1 MKAVGAES
9 PLPDAS
15 GLWLRLSEDQR
26 LKRDEYR
33 RFSDERIVPNAEAWD
48 RAGEMPREAIDE
60 LIAAGYLGSLLP
72 GGGGPGLDPLLYGLL
87 TEEIG
92 RGCSSLR
99 SLMTVHDMVCVALA
113 RWGSAELRREFLPL
127 LASCEV
133 LGALA
138 ISEPDIGSD
147 AAGVTL
153 EARRERGDY
162 VLDGTKRWIT
172 FGRVAD
178 VVLTLARAEDG
189 KLTAFLVDT
198 KSTGLTRQPLQVSG
212 TRAAMLAELRFE
224 ACRVRADRVVGR
236 TGFGLSHVMA
246 TALDH
251 GRYSVAWGS
260 VGIAQACLNAS
271 ISHAST
277 RRQFGKRLDEHQLVR
292 RLLTEM
298 IAQSQAARLLCCRAG
313 TLRQDGDAGAI
324 PETQLAKYFA
334 SRAAVSAANDAI
346 QIHGAWGISEDM
358 PLSRFLRDA
367 KVMEIIEGSS
377 QIIQNTLPQYP
388 LPEL

>member
-1 MKAVGAES
+1 MKAGGAL
-9 PLPDAS
+9 PLPDES
-15 GLWLRLSEDQR
+15 GLWLSLSEDQR
-26 LKRDEYR
+26 MKRDEYR
-33 RFSDERIVPNAEAWD
+33 RFSEERILPNAATWD
-48 RAGEMPREAIDE
+48 REGEMPREAVDD
-60 LIAAGYLGSLLP
+60 LITAGYLGAVLP
-72 GGGGPGLDPLLYGLL
+72 RGGGPGLDPLLYGLL

-99 SLMTVHDMVCVALA
+99 SLMTVHDMVCVTLA

-127 LASCEV
+127 LASCDV

-138 ISEPDIGSD
+138 ISEPAIGSD

-153 EARRERGDY
+153 AARREGGDY

-172 FGRVAD
+172 FGRIAD
-178 VVLTLARAEDG
+178 VVLTLAREGDG
-189 KLTAFLVDT
+189 KLTAFLVDAR
-198 KSTGLTRQPLQVSG
+198 STGLTRHPLQVSG

-224 ACRVRADRVVGR
+224 ACRVPTDRVVGR
-236 TGFGLSHVMA
+236 PGFGFSHVMA

-271 ISHAST
+271 MGHAST

-334 SRAAVSAANDAI
+334 SRAAVSAVNDAI

>member
-1 MKAVGAES
+1 MKAGEAVS
-9 PLPDAS
+9 PLPAGS

-26 LKRDEYR
+26 LERDKYR
-33 RFSDERIVPNAEAWD
+33 RFSDERIVPNADGWD

-72 GGGGPGLDPLLYGLL
+72 GEGGPGLDPLLYGLL

-99 SLMTVHDMVCVALA
+99 SLMTVHDMVSVTLA
-113 RWGSAELRREFLPL
+113 RWGSAELKREFLPV

-138 ISEPDIGSD
+138 ISEPAIGSD

-153 EARRERGDY
+153 EARRDGGDY

-172 FGRVAD
+172 FGRIAN
-178 VVLTLARAEDG
+178 VVLTLARENDG
-189 KLTAFLVDT
+189 KLTALLVDAP
-198 KSTGLTRQPLQVSG
+198 SPGLTRHPLQVSG
-212 TRAAMLAELRFE
+212 TRASMLAELRFE
-224 ACRVRADRVVGR
+224 ACRVPASRVVGR
-236 TGFGLSHVMA
+236 PGFGLSHVMA

-271 ISHAST
+271 IIHASG

-298 IAQSQAARLLCCRAG
+298 ISQSQAARLLCCRAG

-346 QIHGAWGISEDM
+346 QIHGAWGLSEEM

-367 KVMEIIEGSS
+367 KVTEIIEGST